1 MSAGL
6 SRLKLLPPRGAVD
19 PADPAPPPT
28 ARPRLAAPAAPPKT
42 PERRVGRPRL
52 PGLPR
57 PPRVRLPRA
66 PRPRLPNPAT
76 WTRYTLGL
84 AGLLILGLLVR
95 LPLLWAAPLDTPSA
109 PQATMAAFVRRLA
122 ATGGDLKAALPW
134 IGPLPI
140 DLTGGLPL
148 YAWVAALFSG
158 FLGPQAWIGRALA
171 LAGALAATGLL
182 FVVVRRLAGGR
193 AALYAALFLTV
204 TPPGLYY
211 GRAYLPETWGWA
223 AGCAALAAALRW
235 RDCVLAGRPDE
246 RRWFRIAAASGGLAL
261 LLSSANLALLPPLL
275 YLARSLGPLP
285 ATDSLA
291 LDMARARRAGTEV
304 YLYAALLVGPLLL
317 WWALTHIGGVVSEVD
332 PAFGGGGIGAALAE
346 LRRGEFYGLLAGR
359 LVNGTLT
366 VAGFLL
372 LLAGLGRPARAP
384 WPWVLHLWAGAG
396 LVVVLGSAA
405 RLAADDSTLVAWLPA
420 LAAVAGLGANWV
432 AALPAAIVAALRGHE
447 EEAEILE
454 ADLDDGAP
462 ADEPA
467 PGTWL
472 GARRPARG
480 AVRRAVWSQ
489 STGARPEQ
497 SWPRTRTA
505 LLRLGNAVAV
515 ILLLAV
521 FAGGFGALTARY
533 EVSAAAKLYEV
544 VGSRAAATGP
554 GHTGGRMVVAGPGA
568 PEMFYTAGLTGWAV
582 PQDRFSR
589 AALDQMK
596 QAGAVLLIS
605 ADQTWLGR
613 QPDYPGLVASF
624 QVALLAQEY
633 IIFDL
638 HNPPPTRDSLYFL
651 ETGHTLRGSFRAFW
665 QNNGGV
671 ARFGFP
677 LTEEL
682 QEVSP
687 EDGKERTVQ
696 YFERAV
702 MELHP
707 DQAGTPYDVQL
718 APLGRRLLDAQI
730 KRADALG
737 TQVVGVDP
745 VPEAPNTPTYHF
757 FKETGHSVKG
767 EFLKTW
773 QAGGVRVYG
782 YPISE
787 EMREISPADGKVHIV
802 QYFER
807 ARFEWHQEF
816 AGTPNQVQL
825 GLIGREWLE
834 AQKR

>member
-6 SRLKLLPPRGAVD
+6 SGLKLLPPRSATD
-19 PADPAPPPT
+19 SRAPAPPPI
-28 ARPRLAAPAAPPKT
+28 AKPVAPSKT
-42 PERRVGRPRL
+42 RRRIGRPRL

-57 PPRVRLPRA
+57 LPRLPGA
-66 PRPRLPNPAT
+66 PRIRLPNPAT

-84 AGLLILGLLVR
+84 AGLLILGVLVR

-109 PQATMAAFVRRLA
+109 PQATMADFVRRLA
-122 ATGGDLKAALPW
+122 TTGGDLKAALPW

-140 DLTGGLPL
+140 DLIGGLPL
-148 YAWVAALFSG
+148 YAWVAALLSG
-158 FLGPQAWIGRALA
+158 FLGPQAWIGRVLA
-171 LAGALAATGLL
+171 LVGALLATALL

-193 AALYAALFLTV
+193 AALYAALFLTI

-211 GRAYLPETWGWA
+211 GRAYLPDTLGWA
-223 AGCAALAAALRW
+223 AACGALAAALRW
-235 RDCVLAGRPDE
+235 RDSGLAGRSDE
-246 RRWFRIAAASGGLAL
+246 RRWFRIAAAAGGLAL
-261 LLSSANLALLPPLL
+261 LLSPSNLALLPPLL
-275 YLARSLGPLP
+275 YLARPLP
-285 ATDSLA
+285 HSPATASLA
-291 LDMARARRAGTEV
+291 LDMARRRRAGNEV
-304 YLYAALLVGPLLL
+304 YLYAALVVGPLLL
-317 WWALTHIGGVVSEVD
+317 WWVLMRIAGAASEVD

-346 LRRGEFYGLLAGR
+346 LRRGEFYSLLAGR

-396 LVVVLGSAA
+396 LVVVLGSAS
-405 RLAADDSTLVAWLPA
+405 RLAADDSTLVPWLPA

-462 ADEPA
+462 TDEPA
-467 PGTWL
+467 PGEWM

-480 AVRRAVWSQ
+480 AVRRGGWQQGAA
-489 STGARPEQ
+489 ARPEQ
-497 SWPRTRTA
+497 TWARTRTA

-515 ILLLAV
+515 VLLLAV

-533 EVSAAAKLYEV
+533 AVSAAAPLYEV
-544 VGSRAAATGP
+544 VGNRAAATGP
-554 GHTGGRMVVAGPGA
+554 GQTGGRMVVAGPGA

-589 AALDQMK
+589 AGLDQMK
-596 QAGAVLLIS
+596 AAGAVLLIS
-605 ADQTWLGR
+605 ADQNWLGHHT
-613 QPDYPGLVASF
+613 DYPGLVASF
-624 QVALLAQEY
+624 QVALLAPEY

-651 ETGHTLRGSFRAFW
+651 QSGHTLRGSFRAFW
-665 QNNGGV
+665 EQNGGV
-671 ARFGFP
+671 ARFGYP

-682 QEVSP
+682 QEVNP
-687 EDGKERTVQ
+687 DDGQRRTVQ
-696 YFERAV
+696 YFERALL
-702 MELHP
+702 ELHP

-718 APLGRRLLDAQI
+718 APLGRWLLQAQA

-737 TQVVGVDP
+737 THVVGIDP
-745 VPEAPNTPTYHF
+745 VPEAPNTPTYRF

-825 GLIGREWLE
+825 GLVGREWLD
-834 AQKR
+834 AQKP